1 MAPPEPSV
9 TGTLMLT
16 GRVVEWVSFGD
27 VGGHVRE
34 VRKVSVSE
42 SEVQVMKP
50 CSDSDGPS
58 EEPSAV
64 H

>member
-27 VGGHVRE
+27 VGGA
-34 VRKVSVSE
+34 
-42 SEVQVMKP
+42 M
-50 CSDSDGPS
+50 
-58 EEPSAV
+58 
-64 H
+64 